1 MSVFIQG
8 DYFVKFLCVTA
19 LKLSGM
25 FLRKG
30 RANKKIST
38 KYQQQQQQNTQIEGH
53 DLYIYLVIQI
63 CKIFTQSFEDGV
75 KYT

>member
-1 MSVFIQG
+1 MCDSIKIIRNVS
-8 DYFVKFLCVTA
+8 K
-19 LKLSGM
+19 
-25 FLRKG
+25 KG
-30 RANKKIST
+30 EGKQKIST

-63 CKIFTQSFEDGV
+63 CKIFTQSFEDRV